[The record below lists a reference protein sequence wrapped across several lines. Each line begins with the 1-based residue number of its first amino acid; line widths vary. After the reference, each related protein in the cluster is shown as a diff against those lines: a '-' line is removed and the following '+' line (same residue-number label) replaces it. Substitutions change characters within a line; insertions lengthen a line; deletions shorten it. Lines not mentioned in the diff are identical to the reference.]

1 MLCEVLCTSASD
13 YLEKGPTSQVIYLL
27 LSMTNL
33 RKRRFSA
40 RALVRHFPVQILLL
54 ESNAEAAI
62 VGGLVRKLNNC
73 YCLNLPAGPV
83 LCRWMSS
90 NLKS

>member
-1 MLCEVLCTSASD
+1 MLWEVLCTSASD

-62 VGGLVRKLNNC
+62 VGG
-73 YCLNLPAGPV
+73 
-83 LCRWMSS
+83 
-90 NLKS
+90 